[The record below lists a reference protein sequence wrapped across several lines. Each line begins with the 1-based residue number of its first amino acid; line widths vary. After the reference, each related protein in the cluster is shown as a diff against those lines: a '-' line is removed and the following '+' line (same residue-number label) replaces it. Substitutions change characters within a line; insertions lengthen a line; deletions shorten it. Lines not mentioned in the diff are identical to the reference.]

1 MKIERVEIA
10 DFRCFHDFKLELT
23 YPEGH
28 PKAGSPLDKICLIGQ
43 SGTGK
48 TTLLEFLYHLNVE
61 ADRNN
66 PFLLQV
72 TTSSKI
78 WIRSKELSIPV
89 TNYESKDAE
98 ERSGVAMLRN
108 EEYDQ
113 ILRLNES
120 LKFDPR
126 RILYFPVEKESL
138 IKDPYGLFDIPEE
151 PRYKF
156 THHHFSSS
164 DRLAYWELLKNEVE
178 SYQEEL
184 SMFRIKISKEVE
196 NGNFPA
202 SKEIA
207 KELENWRKRNPG
219 VLEELGGKFLD
230 PILLRF
236 HLQVK
241 RELDS
246 LKETNYL
253 PIVDPSGNLIP
264 EDGWTTGTQNI
275 ILKTVPLFA
284 LKPTENDL
292 ILIDEPENSLFP
304 DVQAEL
310 VNHYTRL
317 APYSQIFMAT
327 HSPIIASY
335 FEPWEVVDLEFNETG
350 KVIRNEHLIDPKK
363 GWHVDNFDYNPKW
376 LSYEG
381 IYHRYFDFPQNSHP
395 EREEK
400 LNEAASLKRE
410 AQYLT
415 QQGKTQE
422 AQQKIKEYQKLAQ
435 KLR

>member
-1 MKIERVEIA
+1 MKIKTVEIA
-10 DFRCFHDFKLELT
+10 DFRCFRDFKLELT
-23 YPEGH
+23 YPAGH
-28 PKAGSPLDKICLIGQ
+28 LKAGKPLDKVCLIGQ

-48 TTLLEFLYHLNVE
+48 TTLLDLLYFLRFSSSSDHPFVLQVSSESRVQLLTHGRDLYAIDEHRSGTVLNQSQGSELIPQGE
-61 ADRNN
+61 ADVLKLRQQ
-66 PFLLQV
+66 LE
-72 TTSSKI
+72 SS
-78 WIRSKELSIPV
+78 P
-89 TNYESKDAE
+89 N
-98 ERSGVAMLRN
+98 
-108 EEYDQ
+108 
-113 ILRLNES
+113 
-120 LKFDPR
+120 
-126 RILYFPVEKESL
+126 RIVYFPVEGNSRAHVELQNWLHSESWLKHFFIQKANQVEYWNL
-138 IKDPYGLFDIPEE
+138 I
-151 PRYKF
+151 R
-156 THHHFSSS
+156 
-164 DRLAYWELLKNEVE
+164 ELIVDYQEKVSQFRFRISKAVE
-178 SYQEEL
+178 SGSFTESET
-184 SMFRIKISKEVE
+184 
-196 NGNFPA
+196 
-202 SKEIA
+202 IA
-207 KELENWRKRNPG
+207 KELSDWRLSNPG
-219 VLEELGGKFLD
+219 ILEQLGKKFLN
-230 PILLRF
+230 PILATF
-236 HLQVK
+236 YLQVK
-241 RELDS
+241 DEISS
-246 LKETNYL
+246 LKEASYL
-253 PIVDPSGNLIP
+253 PIVNSYGKLVP
-264 EDGWTTGTQNI
+264 EWAWTTGTQNI

-317 APYSQIFMAT
+317 APDSQIFMAT

-350 KVIRNEHLIDPKK
+350 KVIRNEHLIDPEK

-410 AQYLT
+410 AQYLS

-422 AQQKIKEYQKLAQ
+422 AQQKIEEYQKLAQ